1 MNINLINQQ
10 DIVEHYGVSNQL
22 GIYMEECA
30 ELIQAISKINR
41 EFNGGVKISN
51 EAYSNL
57 VEEIADVIVCIDQ
70 LQFIFDISDEAI
82 IYNANN
88 KIKRQKWRVSDEV

>member
-30 ELIQAISKINR
+30 ELIQAVSKVNR
-41 EFNGGVKISN
+41 EFNDGLKISK
-51 EAYSNL
+51 ESYANL

-70 LQFIFDISDEAI
+70 MQFIFNISDEI
-82 IYNANN
+82 IKYTAKN